1 MSSQG
6 PGRGEAVFIIPEEL
20 IGTATVCELLG
31 VDKATVFRR
40 IRAGELPVL
49 AQLDGPGG
57 AYVFN
62 RPDILG
68 YRARTGN

>member
-1 MSSQG
+1 MADNG
-6 PGRGEAVFIIPEEL
+6 TAREAVFIIPDEL
-20 IGTATVCELLG
+20 IGTQRVCELLG

-40 IRAGELPVL
+40 INAGKLPYL

-62 RPDILG
+62 LPDILA
-68 YRARTGN
+68 YMAECGN

>member
-1 MSSQG
+1 MAETG
-6 PGRGEAVFIIPEEL
+6 PDQAIFIIPSEL
-20 IGTATVCELLG
+20 IGTQKVCELLG

-40 IRAGELPVL
+40 IQAGTLPVL

-62 RPDILG
+62 LPDILA
-68 YRARTGN
+68 YMSETRD

>member
-1 MSSQG
+1 MG
-6 PGRGEAVFIIPEEL
+6 DNGTAGEAVFIIPGEL
-20 IGTATVCELLG
+20 IGTQKVCELLG

-40 IRAGELPVL
+40 INAGTLPYL

-62 RPDILG
+62 LPDILA
-68 YRARTGN
+68 YMARTTD